1 MLVKGRLH
9 SSPYVGVFSVCNENL
24 VIIPKD
30 STPDEEEMVKKALGT
45 DVYRTLIGGSPLIG
59 SLMVINSKGAVVADF
74 GDIDD
79 LSFLKDSYNI
89 LFVNDKINA
98 VGNDILASDRVALVH
113 PDFERETL
121 KYIEDALDVEVVKG
135 EISGIKTVGSVA
147 LVTKNSLL
155 VNPQVDEKEIKY
167 LEDLFRL
174 PVHLTTA
181 NFGSIYIGKSIIANS
196 RGAIVGD
203 LSTPIEI
210 FEIEDAI
217 SSK

>member
-1 MLVKGRLH
+1 R
-9 SSPYVGVFSVCNENL
+9 
-24 VIIPKD
+24 D

-45 DVYRTLIGGSPLIG
+45 DVYRAFIGGSPLIG

-74 GDIDD
+74 GDIED